1 MKNVILI
8 TILIITTALS
18 TIAQE
23 KKQILTL
30 ERAIEIAIES
40 NPELK
45 VSNADVD
52 LMKARVLG
60 SKSNYYPQVESR
72 FIFPFIGTESGV
84 FLDQQ
89 IWDFGRTSNLVKASK
104 ANLKSSKYLEEST
117 QDIIT
122 QNVTVAY
129 YSVLADQHIANALI
143 KSVEENEKRLIQIES
158 FLRLG
163 RSSQVDLNKSKV
175 NLGNARLNLIKAQNA
190 LEISKSE
197 LYNSMGVSGGF
208 DFELVDMLEY
218 KEINLDL
225 ETLTDKALES
235 SPELK
240 SLIAKD
246 EALTADL
253 IASKREF
260 FPTIFGRVAYRLRG
274 EGATQPS
281 FIAGIGI
288 KIPIFEGLSRFAEVK
303 ESNARLR
310 RSRAEIES
318 MIQQISSEI
327 KELFLNLKY
336 AEESIDVSETSI
348 SSSEENL
355 LFAQERFR
363 LGRGSAL
370 DMAEAETLNAMT
382 TANFYQAIYSYK
394 IAASQIERAIG
405 EKLQ

>member
-30 ERAIEIAIES
+30 ERAIEIALEN
-40 NPELK
+40 NPQLK

-52 LMKARVLG
+52 LMKAQVLG

-72 FIFPFIGTESGV
+72 FIVPFIGTESGV

-117 QDIIT
+117 QDLII

-129 YSVLADQHIANALI
+129 YSVLADQHIANAII

-158 FLRLG
+158 FVRLG
-163 RSSQVDLNKSKV
+163 RSSQIDLNKAKV
-175 NLGNARLNLIKAQNA
+175 NLGNAKLNLIKARNA
-190 LEISKSE
+190 LEITKSE
-197 LYNSMGVSGGF
+197 LTNSMGVSGGF

-218 KEINLDL
+218 KEINPDL

-246 EALTADL
+246 EALKADL

-336 AEESIDVSETSI
+336 AEESIDVSETSK

-370 DMAEAETLNAMT
+370 DMAEAEALNAMT
-382 TANFYQAIYSYK
+382 TANFYQAIYDYK